1 MTSYKENTFL
11 REFLF
16 ELAPDSL
23 TNTTD
28 LTRLDDNISL
38 TLAFSQTVLC
48 GWEVLNDE
56 SGALTLLYLRKCNLN
71 QQPSSPK
78 MATLILGL
86 APHVALASPFSFLFF
101 SPPPKKKN
109 SRFFFTAICICRC
122 KDGRQFCRCKTAL
135 CRCKKFF
142 FAEAK
147 LKWYP

>member
-28 LTRLDDNISL
+28 LTRLNDNISL

-86 APHVALASPFSFLFF
+86 APHVALASPISFLFF
-101 SPPPKKKN
+101 SPPPKKKIHVFF
-109 SRFFFTAICICRC
+109 SLQFVFVAAKTGGSFVAAKLRFVTVKI
-122 KDGRQFCRCKTAL
+122 
-135 CRCKKFF
+135 F